1 MSTDQELKEHA
12 EHAHD
17 PFDKRVAASM
27 AIIAAGLAVVSVLG
41 HFCTTEELM
50 AQQKASDQWAYYQAK
65 SIRRY
70 ESGFAADIL
79 AAVKAAEVSQKHQ
92 ANVAKYEN
100 DSKEISEKATEFERE
115 RDLRHHQAVRLDMGE
130 VFLEIAIVLA
140 SLAILS
146 KRPFLWWG
154 GLGSGLV
161 GAVIALTTVWLR

>member
-1 MSTDQELKEHA
+1 MSTEEELQEHA

-27 AIIAAGLAVVSVLG
+27 AVIAAALAVVSVLG

-70 ESGFAADIL
+70 ESGFVADIL
-79 AAVKAAEVSQKHQ
+79 AAVKAPDAAQKYK

-100 DSKEISEKATEFERE
+100 DGKEISEKATDFEHE
-115 RDLRHHQAVRLDMGE
+115 RDLRHHQALRLDIGE

-154 GLGSGLV
+154 GLVSGLA